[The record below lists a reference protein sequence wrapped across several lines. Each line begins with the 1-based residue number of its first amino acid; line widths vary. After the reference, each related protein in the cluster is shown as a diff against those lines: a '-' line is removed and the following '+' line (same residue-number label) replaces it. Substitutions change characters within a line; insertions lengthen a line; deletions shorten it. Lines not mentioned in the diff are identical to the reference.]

1 MKTRKLGSQ
10 GLETS
15 AIGLGCMGMTI
26 QYGRLDDK
34 ESIATIQHALD
45 RGVSLLNTS
54 DSYGNG
60 ANEEL
65 IGEAIKGRRHKAIIT
80 TKFGQV
86 RGGAG
91 GSGVNGK
98 PAYVVQACVASL
110 KRLKVDYIDLLCQ
123 HRVDPDVP
131 IEETVGAMKFLIE
144 KGLVRY
150 IGLSEAG
157 VETIRRAH
165 KVHPISCV
173 ETEYSLWTRDVEAE
187 ILPTC
192 KELGIG
198 FVAYAPLG
206 RGFLSGTIQ
215 GVEDLIEGDRR
226 REHPRFRRDNI
237 AANLRKVSV
246 LAAVAQELRAK
257 PAQVA
262 IAWLLARD
270 PSIVPIPGTKRR
282 TYLDENIAAVDLVV
296 PNGQMARLETAF
308 KPGET
313 AGERYPPGQ
322 LARLGI

>member
-34 ESIATIQHALD
+34 ESKATIQHALD
-45 RGVSLLNTS
+45 TGVTLLNTS
-54 DSYGNG
+54 DAYGNG
-60 ANEEL
+60 ENEEL
-65 IGEAIKGRRHKAIIT
+65 IGDAVKGRRERAIIT

-86 RGGAG
+86 RGGG

-98 PAYVVQACVASL
+98 PAYVVQACVASM
-110 KRLKVDYIDLLCQ
+110 KRLGVDYIDLFCQ

-131 IEETVGAMKFLIE
+131 IEETVGAMKFLVE

-157 VETIRRAH
+157 PDTIRRAH
-165 KVHPISCV
+165 ATHPITCV

-226 REHPRFRRDNI
+226 REHPRFRRENI
-237 AANLRKVSV
+237 AANLRKVAVLESV
-246 LAAVAQELRAK
+246 AREMRVT
-257 PAQVA
+257 PAQIA
-262 IAWLLARD
+262 LAWLLAKD
-270 PSIVPIPGTKRR
+270 PGIVPIPGTKHRN
-282 TYLDENIAAVDLVV
+282 YLDENAAAVDLDL
-296 PNGQMARLETAF
+296 PNGQIARLDAAF
-308 KPGET
+308 KIGET
-313 AGERYPPGQ
+313 AGERYPPAQ
-322 LARLGI
+322 LSRLGI